1 VKKGSIGERLVELR
15 KLLKLSQKEFAK
27 TLELSNPYLSALE
40 SGKRPVHPRIINL
53 IALTHGVNEAWLRDG
68 TGPVFAKMDDARAK
82 KALESFLKLD
92 GFFQEFILR
101 QMDFIIEFQKQEGG
115 GKEKENILA

>member
-1 VKKGSIGERLVELR
+1 VEKGGINELIVELR
-15 KLLKLSQKEFAK
+15 KLLKMSQKEFSASLK
-27 TLELSNPYLSALE
+27 LSNTYLSAIEL
-40 SGKRPVHPRIINL
+40 GKRPVHPRIINL
-53 IALTHGVNEAWLRDG
+53 IALTHGVNETWLRDG

-115 GKEKENILA
+115 GKDTDAD